1 MTSDQK
7 TWTVSDVLHATG
19 GRLVCG
25 NGATRFQA
33 ISIDSRTTRA
43 GDLFVAIAG
52 QKHDGH
58 NFLGKAF
65 DRGALGVLVA
75 QDYISE
81 QFPPASPESASG
93 GRWRAGPVRKQEEL
107 WMAVPDTLK
116 ALGDLAAFRR
126 RQSNVSV
133 VAITGTNGKTTTKEM
148 TAVVLDQAFN
158 VLKTPGNFNNLI
170 GLPLTLFGLSDSHE
184 WAVLELAMNRPG
196 EIRRLAEI
204 ANPDLGVITNIEPG
218 HLEGVK
224 DIDGVMEA
232 KGELLE
238 GLGQDGTAVLNIDDQ
253 RVCRLAERFGGR
265 VVTFGIRSSA
275 EVSGTPVSQ
284 TRTGSSFDLSWYD
297 ESVRVCLKILGKGAI
312 YNALAAAA
320 VGYRVGLSIEE
331 VKKGLESAVSLPGRM
346 EISTLPRG
354 IHLINDTYNAN
365 PGSVAVAI
373 ETLCSLKGR
382 GRGIF
387 VIGDMMELGQHA
399 QDAHRQIGILA
410 TRAGMAGLYA
420 TGEFANAVAKGA
432 AGAGMD
438 RRKIFIGT
446 REQIVEVL
454 KGRSGPGDWILVK
467 GSRLM
472 AMEKVVE
479 GLRIDD

>member
-1 MTSDQK
+1 MASESK
-7 TWTVSDVLHATG
+7 TWTVSDVLQATG
-19 GRLVCG
+19 GRLVYG
-25 NGATRFQA
+25 DEATRFQG
-33 ISIDSRTTRA
+33 ISIDSRTTKA

-58 NFLGKAF
+58 NFLQEVF

-75 QDYISE
+75 EDYISK
-81 QFPPASPESASG
+81 QSSVPG
-93 GRWRAGPVRKQEEL
+93 QEEL
-107 WMAVPDTLK
+107 RMAVPDTLT
-116 ALGDLAAFRR
+116 ALGDLAAFGR

-148 TAVVLDQAFN
+148 TAAVLSQAFN

-196 EIRRLAEI
+196 EIRRLSEI
-204 ANPDLGVITNIEPG
+204 ADPDLGLITNIEPG

-238 GLGQDGTAVLNIDDQ
+238 GLGEDGTAVLNIDDQ
-253 RVCRLAERFGGR
+253 RVCKLAERFGGR
-265 VVTFGIRSSA
+265 VVSFGINSSA

-320 VGYRVGLSIEE
+320 VGYRVGLSIDE
-331 VKKGLESAVSLPGRM
+331 VKKGLESAVSLQGRM
-346 EISTLPRG
+346 EISTLPG
-354 IHLINDTYNAN
+354 SIYMINDTYNAN

-373 ETLCSLKGR
+373 ETLSSLKGS

-399 QDAHRQIGILA
+399 QSAHKKIGILA
-410 TRAGMAGLYA
+410 ARAGVVGLYA
-420 TGEFANAVAKGA
+420 TGEFAGTVAEGA

-438 RRKIFIGT
+438 HRKIFVGT
-446 REQIVEVL
+446 KEEIVEAL
-454 KGRSGPGDWILVK
+454 KERLGPGDWVLVK

-479 GLRIDD
+479 GLQSILDLGMRSAQ

>member
-1 MTSDQK
+1 MTNDSK
-7 TWTVSDVLHATG
+7 TWNVSDVLQATG
-19 GRLVCG
+19 GRLICG
-25 NGATRFQA
+25 DEGTRFRA
-33 ISIDSRTTRA
+33 VSIDSRTIKV
-43 GDLFVAIAG
+43 GDLFVAIGG
-52 QKHDGH
+52 QTHDGH
-58 NFLGKAF
+58 NFLQQVF
-65 DRGALGVLVA
+65 DKGALGVLVA
-75 QDYISE
+75 EEYISK
-81 QFPPASPESASG
+81 QFLVPG
-93 GRWRAGPVRKQEEL
+93 QGEL
-107 WMAVPDTLK
+107 WMAVPDTLR
-116 ALGDLAAFRR
+116 ALGDLAAFGRR
-126 RQSNVSV
+126 KSNASV

-148 TAVVLDQAFN
+148 TAAVLGQAFN

-170 GLPLTLFGLSDSHE
+170 GLPLTLFGLTESHE
-184 WAVLELAMNRPG
+184 WAVLELAMNHPG

-204 ANPDLGVITNIEPG
+204 ANPDIGLITNVEPG

-238 GLGQDGTAVLNIDDQ
+238 GLGQDGTAVLNIDDE

-265 VVTFGIRSSA
+265 VVTFGIESSA

-284 TRTGSSFDLSWYD
+284 TRAGSSFDLSWYD
-297 ESVRVCLKILGKGAI
+297 ESIRVCLQILGKGAI

-373 ETLCSLKGR
+373 ETLCSLKGS

-399 QDAHRQIGILA
+399 QNAHKKIGILA
-410 TRAGMAGLYA
+410 ARAGIAGLYA
-420 TGEFANAVAKGA
+420 TGEFADTVAEGA

-438 RRKIFIGT
+438 HRKITIGT
-446 REQIVEVL
+446 KEQIVEAL
-454 KGRSGPGDWILVK
+454 KERSGPGDWILVK

-479 GLRIDD
+479 GLKTEN